1 MMQAQNTDIL
11 TLLGTIIEQ
20 LVKEEVAKPKTE
32 PETLLLKPR
41 EAAEKLGLPYNRIRS
56 LYLYDDTFPA
66 FKIGQRYYVNIAL
79 AEKWVEERSKN

>member
-1 MMQAQNTDIL
+1 MQVQNTEIL
-11 TLLGTIIEQ
+11 TLLGAMVEQ
-20 LVKEEVAKPKTE
+20 LVKSETAKPKAE

-56 LYLYDDTFPA
+56 LYLYDETFPA

-79 AEKWVEERSKN
+79 AEKWVEDQTKS

>member
-1 MMQAQNTDIL
+1 MQAQNTEIL
-11 TLLGTIIEQ
+11 TLLGNVIEQ
-20 LVKEEVAKPKTE
+20 LVKAEAAKPKAE

-66 FKIGQRYYVNIAL
+66 FKIGHRYYVNIVL
-79 AEKWVEERSKN
+79 AEKWVEERTKN

>member
-1 MMQAQNTDIL
+1 MQAQNSEIL
-11 TLLGTIIEQ
+11 ALLGAMVEQ
-20 LVKEEVAKPKTE
+20 LVKSETTKPKAE

-56 LYLYDDTFPA
+56 LYLYDETFPA

-79 AEKWVEERSKN
+79 AEKWVEDQTKS